1 MENHSLITQGIHY
14 VGVQDRR
21 TQLFEGLWSLP
32 DGVSYNSYLI
42 VDEKIALVDSVE
54 AGFFGQSL
62 KRIKR
67 VIGDRP
73 IDYLIINHMEPDHS
87 SSIALLKKYYPDM
100 IIVGNTRTFGMLEGF
115 YGVEGEQ
122 VVVNMGDK
130 LCLGSRTLEFYIT
143 PMLHWPE
150 TMMTYDTASKSL
162 FSGDAFGCFTALSG
176 GFVDS
181 QMEIEPYLQNAV
193 RYYSNIVAKY
203 GPQVQR
209 ALKVLAKLDI
219 EYLCTLHG
227 PVWHE
232 QIPFMLDLY
241 NKISL
246 CEAEEGVVII
256 YGSMYG
262 NTEEMAEEIAREL
275 SCNGVKKIKMHNVST
290 ASPSYML
297 ADVYRYNGLIIGS
310 PTYNAELYPG
320 VEAMI
325 SRLKGRGLKNRYF
338 GYFGSFSWAGT
349 AVKHL
354 CEDFAEK
361 LKIKVVGAPIEMK
374 QSMTENDRV
383 EVARLAK
390 EMADAIKVPLCD

>member
-21 TQLFEGLWSLP
+21 THLFEGLWKLP

-54 AGFFGQSL
+54 VGFFDHSL
-62 KRIKR
+62 RQIKRI
-67 VIGDRP
+67 IGDRP
-73 IDYLIINHMEPDHS
+73 IDYLIVNHMEPDHS
-87 SSIALLKKYYPDM
+87 SSITMLKKYYPDM
-100 IIVGNTRTFGMLEGF
+100 IIVGNTKTFGMLDGF
-115 YGVEGEQ
+115 YGVEGEKEI
-122 VVVNMGDK
+122 VKMGSK

-150 TMMTYDTASKSL
+150 TMMTYDTLSKTL
-162 FSGDAFGCFTALSG
+162 FSGDAFGCFTALNG
-176 GFVDS
+176 GIVDE
-181 QMEIEPYLQNAV
+181 QMDIEPYLTDAV

-203 GPQVQR
+203 GAQVQR
-209 ALKVLAKLDI
+209 ALKLLADVDI
-219 EYLCTLHG
+219 QYICTLHG

-232 QIPFMLDLY
+232 QISYMIDLY

-246 CEAEEGVVII
+246 CKAEEGVVIL

-262 NTEEMAEEIAREL
+262 NTEEMAEEMAREL

-290 ASPSYML
+290 ASPSHML

-310 PTYNAELYPG
+310 PTYNMELYPG
-320 VEAMI
+320 VEAMV
-325 SRLKGRGLKNRYF
+325 SRLKHRGLKNRYF
-338 GYFGSFSWAGT
+338 GFFGSFSWAGA

-354 CEDFAEK
+354 TAFAEGMK
-361 LKIKVVGAPIEMK
+361 VTVVGAPIEMK
-374 QSMTENDRV
+374 QSMTEADRK
-383 EVARLAK
+383 EVARLAL
-390 EMADAIKVPLCD
+390 EMAEAIKTPF